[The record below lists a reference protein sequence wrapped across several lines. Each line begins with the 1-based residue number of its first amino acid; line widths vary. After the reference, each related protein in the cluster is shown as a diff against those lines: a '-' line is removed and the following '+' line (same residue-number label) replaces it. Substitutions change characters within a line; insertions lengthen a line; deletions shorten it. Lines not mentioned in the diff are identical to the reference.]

1 MEAGPAGFER
11 VVLVEPASSGNGVM
25 GRTHTMSS
33 SREHTHLSPLIIII
47 IIINLLWSAI
57 YSIQKKGG

>member
-25 GRTHTMSS
+25 GRTH
-33 SREHTHLSPLIIII
+33 
-47 IIINLLWSAI
+47 NVK
-57 YSIQKKGG
+57 Q